1 MSSKSES
8 GYARLCGNFKLLVE
22 AAKDFDND
30 YNPSHLSL
38 KLSSLEALN
47 DNATESLINLNAVLP
62 AFNNARI
69 ERQAKFKDL
78 NVFITR
84 ILAAARGCRISDAAL
99 KNVNHWVKKIRGVR
113 ITPISDSMATISTS
127 QQSFDMKLD
136 FLDKFVAELE
146 NLADYV
152 PNEQD
157 LRSNSLRSYYN
168 GLVLLNNKVK
178 ELMFP
183 VNTARHERDIIF
195 FAPMTGLI
203 DTALAIKEYIK
214 SINGTKD
221 SRYLRIKKLSFPKN
235 SRK

>member
-8 GYARLCGNFKLLVE
+8 GYARLRGNFKLLVE
-22 AAKDFDND
+22 GVRDFDND
-30 YNPSHLSL
+30 YNPSHISL

-47 DNATESLINLNAVLP
+47 SRAADILITLNGVLP

-69 ERQAKFKDL
+69 ERQEKFKDL

-84 ILAAARGCRISDAAL
+84 IVGAAKGCRLSDAEL

-113 ITPISDSMATISTS
+113 ITPISENMATISTS

-146 NLADYV
+146 HLPGYV
-152 PNEQD
+152 PNELD
-157 LRSNSLRSYYN
+157 LRGDSLRNHYN
-168 GLVLLNNKVK
+168 GLVLLNNRVK
-178 ELMFP
+178 ELTFP
-183 VNTARHERDIIF
+183 VSTARHERDIIF
-195 FAPMTGLI
+195 FAPVTGLT
-203 DTALAIKEYIK
+203 DTALAVKEYVK

-221 SRYLRIKKLSFPKN
+221 ARYQKIKKLSFPK
-235 SRK
+235 R